1 MGLGGGVCNIEL
13 YTVHRTFFCLYKL
26 LLVPN
31 RINFGYMHY
40 TSGTYR
46 WQESVSFAEDCF
58 VLPTA
63 KETIVLPTKKKR
75 KSNFMM
81 MAFTD
86 KSTYQSLLEESDEE
100 ESSRAERRQQ
110 QQKQRA
116 RRISGTTIAFC
127 LQTLLFLV
135 IIVVGY
141 QWTQQQVHRAKR
153 LCGQIIYCQ
162 FTSPKICCDGRLK
175 SWF

>member
-1 MGLGGGVCNIEL
+1 M
-13 YTVHRTFFCLYKL
+13 
-26 LLVPN
+26 
-31 RINFGYMHY
+31 NFGYMHC

-46 WQESVSFAEDCF
+46 WRQSVPFTEDF
-58 VLPTA
+58 SVLLTA
-63 KETIVLPTKKKR
+63 KEIIVLPTKKR
-75 KSNFMM
+75 KSTLVDFMM

-86 KSTYQSLLEESDEE
+86 KSTYQSLLEESDGE
-100 ESSRAERRQQ
+100 ESPRAERWQQ
-110 QQKQRA
+110 QQEQRA
-116 RRISGTTIAFC
+116 RRISRTTIAFC